1 MASPASGGT
10 IAAAWVG
17 GGPRCRSSYLDA
29 GGGCRSNAIGA
40 AQDVRRKRA
49 DDRDAAS
56 PVFSR
61 SRRSAARLFDLRG
74 GAVAGGSFAKRV
86 HHHGTGE
93 FPGQITDLG
102 RLVTDGRYVHFIN
115 PIGRAVRG
123 NRPLELSDRH
133 EHVDVGGVEAGF
145 AV

>member
-56 PVFSR
+56 PIFAR
-61 SRRSAARLFDLRG
+61 SRRSTARLVDLRG
-74 GAVAGGSFAKRV
+74 DAVAGGGFAKGV
-86 HHHGTGE
+86 PHHGTGE
-93 FPGQITDLG
+93 FSGQNADL
-102 RLVTDGRYVHFIN
+102 RPLVPAGPYGHFIKS
-115 PIGRAVRG
+115 R
-123 NRPLELSDRH
+123 EQS
-133 EHVDVGGVEAGF
+133 
-145 AV
+145 